1 MIHQKSLLTFV
12 KLKQVGERFWKELV
26 RTWDAREFTKYYLKF
41 RHINGAHF
49 FTIFKNCKIFRSSW
63 SARII
68 NIFFRWNQK
77 QYSSN
82 RNSLSI
88 TQVILFW
95 DVEWEHQSTLTHL
108 LTYNYSVN
116 LKTGTNCIEKKEPLY
131 DSYMERT
138 FFHPA

>member
-41 RHINGAHF
+41 RHINSAHF
-49 FTIFKNCKIFRSSW
+49 FTIFKNCKIFRPSW

-68 NIFFRWNQK
+68 N
-77 QYSSN
+77 N

-88 TQVILFW
+88 TQVVLFW
-95 DVEWEHQSTLTHL
+95 DVDWEHQSTLTHL

-138 FFHPA
+138 YFHPA